1 MDDILSLLN
10 TYQPSQIYSV
20 LFVLFLVSG
29 LGIFPNSTDIN
40 LLILGSL
47 IAQEKLNFM
56 LVWPTCATAL
66 LISDSIVFFLS
77 KFIFN
82 NLYKLKH
89 IKKFWSSN
97 VKKNLEHL
105 IKNNLFLSLLCI
117 RMAPTARQPMIILL
131 SSLGTDWKKWYPI
144 HIPILYAHNAFLLL
158 GSYYI
163 NKYFSAYFE
172 KFKWGGLIAALCLW
186 GCLIF
191 ILVKI
196 YQHQSK
202 TLSSK
207 IS

>member
-1 MDDILSLLN
+1 MEDILSLLN
-10 TYQPSQIYSV
+10 NYQPTQIYSV
-20 LFVLFLVSG
+20 LFILFLISG

-47 IAQEKLNFM
+47 IAQGKLSFI

-66 LISDSIVFFLS
+66 LISDSIVFFLT
-77 KFIFN
+77 KILFDHIHRF
-82 NLYKLKH
+82 KH
-89 IKKFWSSN
+89 VKKFWKSQF
-97 VKKNLEHL
+97 KKNLEHL

-131 SSLGTDWKKWYPI
+131 SSLGTDWKKWYPF
-144 HIPILYAHNAFLLL
+144 HIPILYAHNAFLLS
-158 GSYYI
+158 GSYFI
-163 NKYFSAYFE
+163 NRYFSTYFE

-186 GCLIF
+186 GLLIT

-196 YQHQSK
+196 YKHQSK
-202 TLSSK
+202 SLSSQ